1 MYNLSSH
8 YLICLCMNFGGKNV
22 PLEETGFF
30 FCLKKGRKMCV
41 GNVYDQLLLYV

>member
-8 YLICLCMNFGGKNV
+8 YLICLCMNFGGKKV
-22 PLEETGFF
+22 PLEETVF